1 MTTVAGDAVA
11 VAVLVVVA
19 VSPWFRGSPLSPHRR
34 SSTPERRYVERPVIG
49 ADAAVLVELADAAL
63 RSGGSIPGTLIALG
77 EAVGGADGA
86 ALARAGS
93 VLVLGGSWDE
103 AWLSPEE
110 RHVPQA
116 RRAPSDALATLAD
129 ALEPAWVDGVPAGAL
144 LRRAAERVR
153 AGRSRH
159 AREAAARLGVRLV
172 LPLGLCYLPAF
183 VLLGLVPVALA
194 TGFGLGFGG

>member
-1 MTTVAGDAVA
+1 MTTVGDEIAV
-11 VAVLVVVA
+11 VVLVMVA
-19 VSPWFRGSPLSPHRR
+19 ASPWFRWSALPPDR
-34 SSTPERRYVERPVIG
+34 SDAMPERGRVEAPVIRT
-49 ADAAVLVELADAAL
+49 DAAVLVELAEAAL
-63 RSGGSIPGTLIALG
+63 RSGGSIPGTLLALG
-77 EAVGGADGA
+77 EAVGGTDGA

-103 AWLSPEE
+103 AW
-110 RHVPQA
+110 HAPQA
-116 RRAPSDALATLAD
+116 RQIPHVWRTSDGALRTLAE

-153 AGRSRH
+153 AGRSRQ

>member
-1 MTTVAGDAVA
+1 MGRVSGEVVA
-11 VAVLVVVA
+11 VAVLVMVA
-19 VSPWFRGSPLSPHRR
+19 VSPWFGASSPPPFRGGTTREWSH
-34 SSTPERRYVERPVIG
+34 VVAPVVPT
-49 ADAAVLVELADAAL
+49 DAAVLVELAEAAL

-77 EAVGGADGA
+77 EAVGGADGV
-86 ALARAGS
+86 ALARAGA
-93 VLVLGGSWDE
+93 VLVLGGSWTD
-103 AWLSPEE
+103 AW
-110 RHVPQA
+110 
-116 RRAPSDALATLAD
+116 RAPETRGVPDGALRTLAA

>member
-1 MTTVAGDAVA
+1 MAGDAVA
-11 VAVLVVVA
+11 VIVLLFAA
-19 VSPWFRGSPLSPHRR
+19 VSPWLRWSALTAQRGG
-34 SSTPERRYVERPVIG
+34 STPERGHIEAPVSPT
-49 ADAAVLVELADAAL
+49 DAAVLVELADAAL

-77 EAVGGADGA
+77 EAVGGADGG

-103 AWLSPEE
+103 AWLSPEA
-110 RHVPQA
+110 RTVP
-116 RRAPSDALATLAD
+116 RAGRASDGALRTLAE
-129 ALEPAWVDGVPAGAL
+129 ALEPAWVDGVPAGPL

-194 TGFGLGFGG
+194 AGFGLGLGG

>member
-1 MTTVAGDAVA
+1 MPELGPVEAP
-11 VAVLVVVA
+11 VV
-19 VSPWFRGSPLSPHRR
+19 P
-34 SSTPERRYVERPVIG
+34 T
-49 ADAAVLVELADAAL
+49 DAAVLVELAEAAL

-77 EAVGGADGA
+77 EAVGGADGV

-103 AWLSPEE
+103 AWPAPEA
-110 RHVPQA
+110 RHTPGG
-116 RRAPSDALATLAD
+116 ALATLAE
-129 ALEPAWVDGVPAGAL
+129 ALEPAWVDGVAAGAV
-144 LRRAAERVR
+144 LRRAADRVR
-153 AGRSRH
+153 AGRSRY

-194 TGFGLGFGG
+194 TGSGLVGA